1 MGPAGPALRG
11 WLLGLCV
18 ISGVARAA
26 FPAPRGCWLSPGAT
40 SPQLHAWPRPLVQR
54 PLPSTS
60 FRVLLLS
67 GGELLGPS
75 TSLPLSVYLWSS
87 TQPGSWLSGILDC
100 GALGARWPGVE
111 WTGRGPRKQKDDAG
125 SALSDLCSP
134 AVGLARSSWT
144 VALAGRLPSFVRHEC
159 DLLINPDIIT
169 CLFLTDASCPVNVSK
184 CSVERPEVP
193 GAFSSPGDSDWGKV

>member
-1 MGPAGPALRG
+1 MDPAGPALGG

-18 ISGVARAA
+18 ISGVVQAA
-26 FPAPRGCWLSPGAT
+26 FPAPRACLLSPGAIP
-40 SPQLHAWPRPLVQR
+40 PQPHAWPRPLVQP

-60 FRVLLLS
+60 FLVLLLS
-67 GGELLGPS
+67 GGELLGPRM
-75 TSLPLSVYLWSS
+75 SLPLSIYLWSS
-87 TQPGSWLSGILDC
+87 TQPGSWLSGILDY
-100 GALGARWPGVE
+100 GALGAQWPSVE

-134 AVGLARSSWT
+134 RVGLARSSWT
-144 VALAGRLPSFVRHEC
+144 VTLAGRHPSFVRHEC

-169 CLFLTDASCPVNVSK
+169 CLFLTDVFCPVNVGK

-193 GAFSSPGDSDWGKV
+193 GAFSFPGGSDCGKV